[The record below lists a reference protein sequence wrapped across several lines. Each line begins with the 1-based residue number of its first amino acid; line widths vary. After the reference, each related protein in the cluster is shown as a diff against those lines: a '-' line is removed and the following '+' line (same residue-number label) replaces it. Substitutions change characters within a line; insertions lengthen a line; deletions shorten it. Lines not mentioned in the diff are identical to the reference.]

1 MIQVKC
7 ISGETGYIETELS
20 NLLTAG
26 WEIISIETIIYE
38 SYGNLKK
45 DTTAYLKKISE

>member
-7 ISGETGYIETELS
+7 ISGETGYIEAELS
-20 NLLTAG
+20 SLHTDG